1 MFYLKN
7 ALARPTWEGA
17 TDVGDGI
24 LPRDSRRLVSA
35 VKLDYSCLSLLVL
48 LDFLHRV
55 GTFKGFE
62 WDFLFYLPGRK
73 KKKPFENGAICYC
86 LGSSFIWQLANG

>member
-1 MFYLKN
+1 MWKMAFCLKT
-7 ALARPTWEGA
+7 AE
-17 TDVGDGI
+17 D
-24 LPRDSRRLVSA
+24 VSA
-35 VKLDYSCLSLLVL
+35 VKLDYSSLSLLVL

-73 KKKPFENGAICYC
+73 KKKPFGMVPFAIAWAVHSF
-86 LGSSFIWQLANG
+86 GSWLMGKR